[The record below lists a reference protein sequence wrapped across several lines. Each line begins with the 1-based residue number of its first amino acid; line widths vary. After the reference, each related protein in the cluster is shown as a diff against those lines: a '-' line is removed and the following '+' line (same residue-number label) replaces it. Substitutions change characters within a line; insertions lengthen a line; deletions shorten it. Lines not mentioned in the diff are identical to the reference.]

1 MDRKRTIFLLS
12 FLGIVVALYAVI
24 AVNPVNDHVILPFTR
39 FLTRVAGVLLNI
51 AGQDV
56 VVDGTIIRSPTFAVD
71 VENGC
76 NGIEAIIL
84 LVAAIGAFP
93 TGWKQ
98 KLIGIVGGF
107 FIVEILNTFRVAML
121 FWLGE
126 HFRRFFQLFHV
137 AVWQSVII
145 LLTVGLF
152 LLWSWKIATPR
163 AVADGR

>member
-1 MDRKRTIFLLS
+1 MDRKRTIFLLT
-12 FLGIVVALYAVI
+12 FLGIIVALYAVVAI
-24 AVNPVNDHVILPFTR
+24 NPVNDHVIIPFTK
-39 FLTRVAGVLLNI
+39 FITRIAAVLLNI
-51 AGQDV
+51 AGQGV
-56 VVDGTIIRSPTFAVD
+56 VVDGTIIRSKTFAVD

-93 TGWKQ
+93 AGWKQ

-107 FIVEILNTFRVAML
+107 FAVEALNTFRVAML
-121 FWLGE
+121 FWLGD
-126 HFRRFFQLFHV
+126 HFRKFFQLFHV
-137 AVWQSVII
+137 AVWQSIII

>member
-1 MDRKRTIFLLS
+1 MDRKRLTFLLT
-12 FLGIVVALYAVI
+12 FLGVVVVLYAII
-24 AVNPVNDHVILPFTR
+24 AINPVNDHVIVPFTK
-39 FLTRVAGVLLNI
+39 FITRAACVLLN
-51 AGQDV
+51 AADQNV
-56 VVDGTIIRSPTFAVD
+56 VVEGTIIRSKSFAVD

-84 LVAAIGAFP
+84 LIAAIGAFP
-93 TGWKQ
+93 AGWRQ
-98 KLIGIVGGF
+98 KAIGIVGGF
-107 FIVEILNTFRVAML
+107 FVIEVLNTFRVAML

-137 AVWQSVII
+137 AVWQSIII

-152 LLWSWKIATPR
+152 LLWSWKIATPH

>member
-1 MDRKRTIFLLS
+1 MDRKRLTFLLT
-12 FLGIVVALYAVI
+12 FLGVIVALYAVI
-24 AVNPVNDHVILPFTR
+24 AINPVNDHVIVPFTKFIAR
-39 FLTRVAGVLLNI
+39 AAGVLLNV
-51 AGQDV
+51 AGQHV
-56 VVDGTIIRSPTFAVD
+56 FVEGTIIRSKTFAVD

-84 LVAAIGAFP
+84 LIAAIAAFP
-93 TGWKQ
+93 AGWRQ

-107 FIVEILNTFRVAML
+107 FVVEVLNTFRVAML

-137 AVWQSVII
+137 AVWQSIII